1 MGNIKKSIR
10 PGQCYYEPYG
20 RGYRIYRCVANSDCG
35 FVARPVEG
43 EPTYR
48 DREEAKS
55 RVYELNGWET
65 HARPR
70 GEINN

>member
-10 PGQCYYEPYG
+10 SGQCYYEPYG
-20 RGYRIYRCVANSDCG
+20 RGYRIYRCVANSAGG
-35 FVARPVEG
+35 FIARPVEG

-55 RVYELNGWET
+55 RVYELNGWEPRA
-65 HARPR
+65 ARR
-70 GEINN
+70 N